1 MKVLGISFGKKMA
14 NNDILVKEALFGAK
28 EAGAEVEFVNTVNMK
43 IGRCTGCGVCSTRFQ
58 KGEDTQ
64 CIIKDDFQE
73 LEEKILNAD
82 AIILAAPVY
91 VLEPVGQFKDFID
104 RFGPRHDLAATKG
117 EQDKRIARGEVDN
130 LVDPRYFKNLY
141 VGYISVGGAHTKNWV
156 SLGMPTMHLF
166 GMSSAMKVV
175 GEVDVYDLGRS
186 GSPVLNKDLIANVN
200 TLGVKVAQAIGRP
213 NEEIEWYG
221 EKGTCPVC
229 HQNLIT
235 LNGTTTVECPVCGIE
250 GKLEVNGEK
259 VNVTFSKQQQERA
272 RGTFVGLQEHYL
284 EIQGFGAIAGPK
296 IKAAQDILP
305 GLLQRYKDFDK
316 LTK

>member
-28 EAGAEVEFVNTVNMK
+28 AAGAQVEFVNTVNLN
-43 IGRCTGCGVCSTRFQ
+43 IGRCTGCGACSTGFQ
-58 KGEDTQ
+58 KGKDTQ

-82 AIILAAPVY
+82 AIIVAAPVY

-104 RFGPRHDLAATKG
+104 RFGPRHDSAAMQG
-117 EQDKRIARGEVDN
+117 EQDKRIVRGEVDN
-130 LVDPRYFKNLY
+130 QVDPRYFKKFY

-156 SLGMPTMHLF
+156 SLGMPTMHTF
-166 GMSSAMKVV
+166 GMSMAMKVV
-175 GEVDVYDLGRS
+175 GEVDVYDMGRT
-186 GSPVLNKDLIANVN
+186 GSPVLNKDLIKNVN
-200 TLGVKVAQAIGRP
+200 TLGVKVAEAIGRP
-213 NEEIEWYG
+213 DDDIEWYG
-221 EKGTCPVC
+221 EEGTCPVC

-235 LNGTTTVECPVCGIE
+235 LNGTTTVECTVCGIE
-250 GKLEVNGEK
+250 GKLKIDGER
-259 VNVTFSKQQQERA
+259 VNVTFSKEQQERA
-272 RGTFVGLQEHYL
+272 RGTYAGLKEHYL

-296 IKAAQDILP
+296 MKAAKDILP
-305 GLLQRYKDFDK
+305 ELLQRYKDFDK